1 MGLNVIFLAY
11 LCILH
16 TYMCTN
22 QKSLKIENTKNMRK
36 AFVHFLWGTLVLAFV
51 VSGLAFTAIWNGWI
65 GYMPPIEDLQNPINR
80 FATQIYS
87 ADGKVIGTWNFNREN
102 RVCIPYS
109 NLSPHL
115 VDALVAT
122 EDARFYDH
130 SGVDFIAL
138 GRAIVKRGLLGQT
151 SAGGGSTITQQL
163 AKQLYS
169 ETAKSTLQRVLQ
181 KPIEWVIAVK
191 LERNYTKEEII
202 ALYLNYFDFL
212 HNAVGIKTASNTY
225 FNKEPKDLT
234 VEEAATLIGLCKN
247 PSLFNPVRYPER
259 CRERRNVVLDQM
271 RKAGYLTDSQYDE
284 YAAKDL
290 TLDFHRTDHKDGTAP
305 YLREFLRIYMTAERP
320 DISKYPSWNK
330 RQYVLDSIAWVTDP
344 LYGWC
349 NKNFKKDGTPY
360 NLNADGLKV
369 YTTID
374 SRMQRYAEE
383 AVYGHVAR
391 FLQPEF
397 TKENRRKS
405 NAPFTSQLTKKQ
417 VNQIMER
424 AVLQS
429 ERYRVMKANGASDE
443 EIHRAFHT
451 PTDMSVFTYHGDLDT
466 TMTPLDSIRYV
477 KSFLRAGFM
486 SMDPKTGAVK
496 AYVGGLDYRHF
507 MYDMVTGGRRQVGS
521 TIKPFL
527 YSLAMENGFSPCD
540 LAPNVQRTYM
550 VAGQPWTPRNAS
562 HKRAGEMVTL
572 KWGLAQSSNWVSAY
586 LMSKLSPQQFVQLLH
601 DYGINNPDIHPSMSL
616 CLGPCEVSVA
626 EMVSAYTTFA
636 NGGIR
641 VAPLF
646 VSRIEDNDGNVV
658 ATFQPRMNEVISAE
672 SANKMLVELMGVVEG
687 GTAGRLRYK
696 YNFTGDI
703 GGKTGTTNRNSDAW
717 FMGFTPELVSG
728 CWVGGEDRDIHFDSM
743 RMGQGATM
751 ALPIWAYFM
760 KKVYRDSSLPYDPN
774 SKFNLPE
781 GFDPCAKD
789 ADDMEYGID
798 EVYE

>member
-1 MGLNVIFLAY
+1 
-11 LCILH
+11 
-16 TYMCTN
+16 
-22 QKSLKIENTKNMRK
+22 MRK
-36 AFVHFLWGTLVLAFV
+36 VLIHFLWWLLGLTFLGSSLAFV
-51 VSGLAFTAIWNGWI
+51 AIWNGWI
-65 GYMPPIEDLQNPINR
+65 GYMPPIEDLQNPISR

-87 ADGKVIGTWNFNREN
+87 SDGKVIGTWNFNREN
-102 RVCIPYS
+102 RICVPYS
-109 NLSPHL
+109 NLSPYL
-115 VDALVAT
+115 VKALVAT
-122 EDARFYDH
+122 EDVRFYDH
-130 SGVDFIAL
+130 SGIDFIAL
-138 GRAIVKRGLLGQT
+138 SRAIVKRGLLGQT

-169 ETAKSTLQRVLQ
+169 DTAGSTLERLLQ

-212 HNAVGIKTASNTY
+212 HNAVGIKTASTTY
-225 FNKEPKDLT
+225 FYKDPKNLT
-234 VEEAATLIGLCKN
+234 LEEAATLIGLCKN

-271 RKAGYLTDSQYDE
+271 RKAGYITDEQYE
-284 YAAKDL
+284 KSCALPIAL
-290 TLDFHRTDHKDGTAP
+290 NFHRNDHKDGTAP
-305 YLREFLRIYMTAERP
+305 YLREFLRVYMSAERP
-320 DISKYPSWNK
+320 DRSKYPSWNK
-330 RQYVLDSIAWVTDP
+330 RQYVLDSIAWDTDP

-391 FLQPEF
+391 YLQPEF
-397 TKENRRKS
+397 FKENKGKP

-429 ERYRVMKANGASDE
+429 ERYRILKANGASDE
-443 EIHRAFHT
+443 DIHKSFHT
-451 PTDMSVFTYHGDLDT
+451 PTDMSIFTYHGDVDT
-466 TMTPLDSIRYV
+466 TMTPIDSIRYV

-486 SMDPKTGAVK
+486 SMDPVTGAVK
-496 AYVGGLDYRHF
+496 AYVGGLDYTHF

-540 LAPNVQRTYM
+540 LAPNVQHTYM
-550 VAGQPWTPRNAS
+550 VAGKPWTPRNTS

-572 KWGLAQSSNWVSAY
+572 KWGLAQSSNWISAY

-616 CLGPCEVSVA
+616 CLGPCEMTVA

-636 NGGIR
+636 NHGIR
-641 VAPLF
+641 TAPMF
-646 VSRIEDNDGNVV
+646 VSRIEDNEGNVI
-658 ATFQPRMNEVISAE
+658 TNFQPRMNEVISEE
-672 SANKMLVELMGVVEG
+672 SANKMLVLLKGVVDG

-696 YNFTGDI
+696 YNFTGEI

-717 FMGFTPELVSG
+717 FMGFTPQLVSG
-728 CWVGGEDRDIHFDSM
+728 CWVGGDDRDIHFDSM

-760 KKVYRDSSLPYDPN
+760 KKVYRDKTLPYDPN
-774 SKFNLPE
+774 AKFDLPE
-781 GFDPCAKD
+781 GFDGCSHNAE
-789 ADDMEYGID
+789 DDMEYGIE

>member
-1 MGLNVIFLAY
+1 
-11 LCILH
+11 
-16 TYMCTN
+16 
-22 QKSLKIENTKNMRK
+22 MRK
-36 AFVHFLWGTLVLAFV
+36 VFIHFLWWLLGLTFLGSSLAFV
-51 VSGLAFTAIWNGWI
+51 AIWNGWI
-65 GYMPPIEDLQNPINR
+65 GYMPPIEDLQNPISR

-87 ADGKVIGTWNFNREN
+87 SDGKVIGTWNFNREN
-102 RVCIPYS
+102 RICVPYS
-109 NLSPHL
+109 NLSPYL
-115 VDALVAT
+115 VQALVAT
-122 EDARFYDH
+122 EDVRFYDH
-130 SGVDFIAL
+130 SGIDFIAL
-138 GRAIVKRGLLGQT
+138 SRAIVKRGLLGQT

-169 ETAKSTLQRVLQ
+169 DAAGSTLERLLQ

-212 HNAVGIKTASNTY
+212 HNAVGIKTAATTY
-225 FNKEPKDLT
+225 FYKDPKDLT
-234 VEEAATLIGLCKN
+234 LEEAATLIGLCKN

-259 CRERRNVVLDQM
+259 CRDRRNVVLDQM
-271 RKAGYLTDSQYDE
+271 RKAGYITDEQYHKSCE
-284 YAAKDL
+284 LPL
-290 TLDFHRTDHKDGTAP
+290 TLNFHRNDHKDGTAP
-305 YLREFLRIYMTAERP
+305 YLREFLRVYMSAERP
-320 DISKYPSWNK
+320 DRSKYPSWNK
-330 RQYVLDSIAWVTDP
+330 RQYVLDSIAWDTDP

-391 FLQPEF
+391 YLQPEF
-397 TKENRRKS
+397 FKENRGKP

-429 ERYRVMKANGASDE
+429 ERYRILKSNGASDE
-443 EIHRAFHT
+443 EIHKSFHT
-451 PTDMSVFTYHGDLDT
+451 PTDMSIFTYHGDVDT
-466 TMTPLDSIRYV
+466 TMTPIDSIRYV

-486 SMDPKTGAVK
+486 SMDPTTGAVK
-496 AYVGGLDYRHF
+496 AYVGGLDYTHF

-550 VAGQPWTPRNAS
+550 VAGMPWTPRNAS

-572 KWGLAQSSNWVSAY
+572 KWGLAQSSNWISAY

-616 CLGPCEVSVA
+616 CLGPCEMTVA

-636 NGGIR
+636 NRGIR
-641 VAPLF
+641 TAPMF
-646 VSRIEDNDGNVV
+646 VSRIEDNEGNVI
-658 ATFQPRMNEVISAE
+658 TSFQPRMNEVISEE
-672 SANKMLVELMGVVEG
+672 SANKMLVLLKGVVDG

-696 YNFTGDI
+696 YNFTGEI

-717 FMGFTPELVSG
+717 FMGFTPQLVSG
-728 CWVGGEDRDIHFDSM
+728 CWVGGDDRDIHFDSM

-760 KKVYRDSSLPYDPN
+760 KKVYRDKTLPYDPN
-774 SKFNLPE
+774 AKFDLPE
-781 GFDPCAKD
+781 GFDGCSHNAE
-789 ADDMEYGID
+789 DDM
-798 EVYE
+798 